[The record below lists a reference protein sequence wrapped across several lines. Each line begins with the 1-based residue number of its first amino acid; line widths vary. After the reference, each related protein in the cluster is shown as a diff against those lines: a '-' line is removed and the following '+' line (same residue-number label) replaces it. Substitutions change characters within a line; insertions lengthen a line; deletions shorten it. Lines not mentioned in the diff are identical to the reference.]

1 MFGPS
6 PPFGGLGLVS
16 AIARGRRWL
25 GEIISGAVTDAKQL
39 AKREPCTVRQ
49 VNLTLSFAFLAPNWS
64 RQLSKGAS
72 QRRLHQALARS
83 QAQIGAG
90 NSKTAA
96 SIPPSPH
103 QRRQPRFRIFAA
115 GDNRAQST
123 AETTLACRG
132 EKSLSLALAKQ
143 C

>member
-1 MFGPS
+1 MSEAFVKANSKNPSAAPGTSRKNVGRS

-72 QRRLHQALARS
+72 DLPL
-83 QAQIGAG
+83 
-90 NSKTAA
+90 
-96 SIPPSPH
+96 SISS
-103 QRRQPRFRIFAA
+103 RW
-115 GDNRAQST
+115 S
-123 AETTLACRG
+123 
-132 EKSLSLALAKQ
+132 
-143 C
+143 

>member
-72 QRRLHQALARS
+72 P
-83 QAQIGAG
+83 
-90 NSKTAA
+90 AA
-96 SIPPSPH
+96 STLSACAIPSPNWS
-103 QRRQPRFRIFAA
+103 RQFQDLGLNP
-115 GDNRAQST
+115 N
-123 AETTLACRG
+123 
-132 EKSLSLALAKQ
+132 
-143 C
+143 